1 MKINRDITIEK
12 KEGSINS
19 DIITD
24 KEMEELTGYEHPSKQ
39 CQSLAKHGI
48 FFITRQDG
56 KPRTTWTHFNNPI
69 AVVRR
74 SHAVEEPDF
83 ENM

>member
-1 MKINRDITIEK
+1 MK
-12 KEGSINS
+12 SHC

-24 KEMEELTGYEHPSKQ
+24 EEMEELTGYQIPSKQ
-39 CQSLAKHGI
+39 CEALVKHGI

-56 KPRTTWTHFNNPI
+56 KPRTTWKHFNHPLI
-69 AVVRR
+69 ATRY
-74 SHAVEEPDF
+74 SKPAEEPDF

>member
-1 MKINRDITIEK
+1 MTINRDITIGKNE
-12 KEGSINS
+12 ELINS

-24 KEMEELTGYEHPSKQ
+24 KEMEELTGFEMPSKQ
-39 CQSLAKHGI
+39 CLSLAKHGI

-56 KPRTTWTHFNNPI
+56 KPRTTWTHFNNPM